1 MCSWFYDCRSSRLD
15 EFEDGAVL
23 LNVKKKAPRLTPK
36 LFLTLDERREGNIR
50 QIAGMLEEVFVVKW
64 LMPMPPQMPF

>member
-23 LNVKKKAPRLTPK
+23 LNVVKEVPRLAPK
-36 LFLTLDERREGNIR
+36 LFLTLEAKCEDIIR
-50 QIAGMLEEVFVVKW
+50 
-64 LMPMPPQMPF
+64 